1 MDFINRTARKFE
13 LDARALPSK
22 DSGSRAE
29 AGPPADVRASC
40 QLAIVIV
47 SWNTCDLLNSC
58 LRSLKEEVKNFR
70 FGAEHIA
77 VYVVD
82 NHSGDRSPDMVAK
95 EHPWVILRR
104 NPDNKGFARANN
116 QVLQTVHAPFILLLN
131 PDTELL
137 PGTLDQLIGFLENHP
152 HACAVAPQ
160 LLNSDGTIQRSCREF
175 PTFTG
180 MLYEL
185 LGFSRLF
192 PNIEVFRTY
201 KMLDW
206 NHDDERQVDQPEG
219 ACLLIRKEALDE
231 IGTLDEGY
239 FMLFEEV
246 DWCYRAK
253 QAGWEIWFTPQ
264 AQVIHHY
271 GRSIKQ
277 AKARMILS
285 SHRGMYRFWFKHY
298 RRGRWYLDAF
308 AYLGLMSLAYLRI
321 VSYLLK
327 KLVRS

>member
-1 MDFINRTARKFE
+1 MGFINNTARKFE
-13 LDARALPSK
+13 LDARAIPSK
-22 DSGSRAE
+22 DSGSRAD
-29 AGPPADVRASC
+29 AGLSANVQSSC

-47 SWNTCDLLNSC
+47 SWNTCDLLNRC
-58 LRSLKEEVKNFR
+58 LRSLKDEVKNSR

-82 NHSGDRSPDMVAK
+82 NNSGDRSPDMVAK
-95 EHPWVILRR
+95 EHPWVILQR
-104 NPDNKGFARANN
+104 NSDNKGFARANN
-116 QVLQTVHAPFILLLN
+116 QVLQTVLAPFFLLLN
-131 PDTELL
+131 PDTELR
-137 PGTLDQLIGFLENHP
+137 PGSLNLLMGFLENHP
-152 HACAVAPQ
+152 RACAVAPQ

-175 PTFTG
+175 PTFRG

-192 PNIEVFRTY
+192 PGVEAFRTY

-206 NHDDERQVDQPEG
+206 GHDDERQVDQPEG
-219 ACLLIRKEALDE
+219 ACLLIRKEALDQ
-231 IGTLDEGY
+231 IGPLDEGY

-253 QAGWEIWFTPQ
+253 QAGWEVWFTPE
-264 AQVIHHY
+264 AQVVHHY
-271 GRSIKQ
+271 GQSIKQ

-285 SHRGMYRFWFKHY
+285 SHRGLYRFWFKYY
-298 RRGRWYLDAF
+298 RRGRWYLDPF

-321 VSYLLK
+321 ASYWLK
-327 KLVRS
+327 TRLRA